1 MKRTGVIIARFQ
13 VAHVDQGLKNF
24 IDGIKSENQET
35 GIILGVTKIPGSKRN
50 PFEFELRKQMLLQE
64 YPSIG
69 IFPLFDDPSDWTWS
83 KNLEKIIHENLPSRE
98 YIVYGSQ
105 NGFIDRYKGTL
116 PVRSTGSIH
125 VTSGESLRSLLEM
138 NKNSQSFRE
147 GILYGLQQTY
157 AKIYP
162 TVDIALFRFQRS
174 EILLGMKSIDK
185 KWRLPGGFADPTD
198 VSYEVAARRELE
210 EECGVKDVAGLRY
223 EGSFRVDDWR
233 YNDEEDK
240 IMTCLFSADHVA
252 GEVTGSDDI
261 EQVKWFKT
269 GDVSKL
275 LLENSVAPE
284 HRPLLMFLLEKYG
297 K

>member
-13 VAHVDQGLKNF
+13 VTYVDQGLKNF

-69 IFPLFDDPSDWTWS
+69 IFPVPDDPSDWTWS
-83 KNLEKIIHENLPSRE
+83 ENLEKIIQENFPSRE
-98 YIVYGSQ
+98 YILYGSQ

-116 PVRSTGSIH
+116 QVRATGEKH
-125 VTSGESLRSLLEM
+125 LPSGGNSRLLMEL
-138 NKNSQSFRE
+138 NKNSRAFRE
-147 GILYGLQQTY
+147 GIFYGLHQNY

-162 TVDIALFRFQRS
+162 TVDMALFRFQRS

-185 KWRLPGGFADPTD
+185 KWRLLGGFADPAD
-198 VSYEVAARRELE
+198 INYEAAVRRELE
-210 EECGVKDVAGLRY
+210 EECGVKDLAGLRY
-223 EGSFRVDDWR
+223 EGSFRVNDWR
-233 YNDEEDK
+233 YTDEEDK

-252 GEVTGSDDI
+252 GEVKGSDDI
-261 EQVKWFKT
+261 EQVKWFTT
-269 GDVSKL
+269 GDTAKL
-275 LLENSVAPE
+275 LVANSVAPE
-284 HRPLLMFLLEKYG
+284 HIPLLKFLLEKYG